1 MSAFDVLL
9 FLHLTALVA
18 AFFTAGALHTAEYLR
33 GGCRTVAELRRVHR
47 PLRFGPAFAPIIL
60 ALLGFGM
67 ALVKASPDDDKFHV
81 SDPFAWTAIVLLV
94 MLFLDGPLILGR
106 HADKLE
112 KALEAAPEGPIPDD
126 IRVMAFDLTTWRVS
140 HANTAS
146 VLAVIYNMTNKPGVG
161 VCIADILG
169 AAVLGAAVGQILAGR
184 ASATSAAV
192 ATT

>member
-1 MSAFDVLL
+1 MSTFDVLL
-9 FLHLTALVA
+9 FLHLAAVVV

-33 GGCRTVAELRRVHR
+33 GGCRTVGELRRVHR
-47 PLRFGPAFAPIIL
+47 PWRYGPAFAPIIL
-60 ALLGFGM
+60 VLFGSGM
-67 ALVKASPDDDKFHV
+67 ALVRASDEEFHH

-112 KALEAAPEGPIPDD
+112 KALQAAPEGPIPDD
-126 IRVMAFDLTTWRVS
+126 IRVMAFDLSSWRVS

-146 VLAVIYNMTNKPGVG
+146 VLAVIYNMTNKPSVG